1 MQKISSL
8 ISSFIFTALGLTV
21 LGRSAS
27 VLEALVLSS
36 DNTGVLVVDPNADG
50 TWTIGVVGVGTANLH
65 LVSAADPV
73 NGVASI
79 VQSFPFEVYDDSQS
93 ATEVYDDSQSAT
105 HFSFS
110 LADFVDKAVTVAIAE
125 AQAGAAAPEAPAATA
140 TEAAQTGTAGVTA
153 A

>member
-21 LGRSAS
+21 LGTSAS
-27 VLEALVLSS
+27 VLETLVLSS

-50 TWTIGVVGVGTANLH
+50 TWTIGVVGVGTANLN

-73 NGVASI
+73 NGVAAI
-79 VQSFPFEVYDDSQS
+79 AQSFPFEVYDDN
-93 ATEVYDDSQSAT
+93 ESAT

-110 LADFVDKAVTVAIAE
+110 ITHLVDKSVVTVA
-125 AQAGAAAPEAPAATA
+125 QAAPLAREVTATASQAVPAETAATA
-140 TEAAQTGTAGVTA
+140 A
-153 A
+153 